1 MGRSRGLKPTVS
13 AVRRACVGIDH
24 DHDHDY
30 DHDHDHDHGATRP
43 CWSEKEKSN
52 AVTDIEIAEKSS
64 SGREPRPGKG

>member
-1 MGRSRGLKPTVS
+1 MRLEMEI
-13 AVRRACVGIDH
+13 RRRKEIEDPVEQLSEMCRCVGCGAD
-24 DHDHDY
+24 
-30 DHDHDHDHGATRP
+30 DHDHGATRP